1 MGKSLMTYG
10 RVIDNEETAR
20 MIEAVTAE
28 DIRSAAAEVLAP
40 ERLSNSST
48 CRIWTEADSK
58 RHLPSLKGRPT

>member
-40 ERLSNSST
+40 ERLSKL
-48 CRIWTEADSK
+48 IYM
-58 RHLPSLKGRPT
+58 